1 MSQVVPPPGARRVK
15 VKVPPPTPL
24 METSARSPPLL
35 AGSIVTAFVT
45 EGAPCGV
52 CSQTPR
58 LPVSKPLYD
67 RAVRPPP
74 FLVMVALTIPLS
86 RVHEVPLSVIVTA
99 GSALAGEAFCA
110 KPPDAARNAKTKTAH
125 ATNESAP
132 LRQEIFMER
141 STEGLAAGPSPASGF
156 TAQPNA

>member
-24 METSARSPPLL
+24 METSARSPPL
-35 AGSIVTAFVT
+35 F
-45 EGAPCGV
+45 
-52 CSQTPR
+52 
-58 LPVSKPLYD
+58 
-67 RAVRPPP
+67 
-74 FLVMVALTIPLS
+74 VMVALTIPLS

-141 STEGLAAGPSPASGF
+141 STEGLAAGP
-156 TAQPNA
+156 